1 MCPKKILEPNF
12 LDRWH
17 QSAIWLIG
25 LILLLVPLW
34 VIRYI
39 FVGLIFYKA
48 MLFYILI
55 TALIAIYLW
64 LVARRPQFLPRLN
77 LIGWSFLGL
86 IIILIISTIFSA
98 QPYLSFWGNFQRF
111 EGLLTW
117 LYYFAFFILSASLL
131 RKNQDWLTI
140 IGIASL
146 GAGLVS
152 IYAIGQALHLPGIIA
167 GTDPSR
173 AVESTL
179 GNPIFLGGYLAIVI
193 PLTLAWVLQLKHLAQ
208 RWGGWCILGLEITAL
223 ALTFSR
229 GAWLAGLIG
238 LGIFLVGYACQ
249 KYLVGRRSAV
259 VAMLIVMAVIIAGL
273 SFMWAS
279 YERAG
284 ALLGREESIN
294 YRRFD
299 ALIGRQAIQE
309 RPVIGWGLENF
320 SLAFDKYYRMPPP
333 TNGFYEAH
341 ADRAHNAYIDMAVF
355 GGLPALIIYIILLI
369 AGLWGCIKQL
379 TQSKDRSHRL
389 LALGGMAALAAY
401 AIFVGSA
408 FHLIVNVLLVWL
420 ILAWANQSSD
430 ASFSRQRD
438 YWFRCPSM
446 RGTRAGI
453 MLIGI
458 LLVGL
463 SYWSVVRPI
472 LAVRVADRGTIEF
485 KSGNYQLA
493 LAEFQRA
500 LVYHSF
506 MSNTIRQQMMVLGS
520 QLSSADQPPP
530 DFSAYTA
537 QIIEQNNLIEP
548 YNSYH
553 RLISGM
559 YLGGLAKTNPQFLPL
574 AEDNFAR
581 AAILAPGKAET
592 YVRWGEMYAKL
603 NRYPEAEAKFNQALQ
618 LEPDNGYIN
627 SLVGSQP

>member
-55 TALIAIYLW
+55 TVLIIIYLRL
-64 LVARRPQFLPRLN
+64 LVRWPQLLPRLN
-77 LIGWSFLGL
+77 LVGWSFLGL
-86 IIILIISTIFSA
+86 MVVLIISTICST
-98 QPYLSFWGNFQRF
+98 QPFMSWWGNFQRF
-111 EGLLTW
+111 EGLITW
-117 LYYFAFFILSASLL
+117 LYYFAFFIILVSLL
-131 RKNQDWLTI
+131 RRPQHWLTV
-140 IGIASL
+140 IGWAAI
-146 GAGLVS
+146 GGGLVS
-152 IYAIGQALHLPGIIA
+152 LYAIGQVLHLPGIILGA
-167 GTDPSR
+167 DPMR
-173 AVESTL
+173 AESTL
-179 GNPIFLGGYLAIVI
+179 GNPIFLGGYLAIII
-193 PLTLAWVLQLKHLAQ
+193 PLTLTWTAQLKLSFQ
-208 RWGGWCILGLEITAL
+208 RWGGWLIFGLELIAL
-223 ALTFSR
+223 ILTFSR

-238 LGIFLVGYACQ
+238 LGIFLAGYGCQ
-249 KYLVGRRSAV
+249 RYLIGRKSAV
-259 VAMLIVMAVIIAGL
+259 VAMLVVVIVVAAGL
-273 SFMWAS
+273 SFMWSS

-284 ALLGREESIN
+284 VLSGREESIN

-299 ALIGRQAIQE
+299 ALIGWQAIQE

-320 SLAFDKYYRMPPP
+320 GLAFDKYYWLPPP
-333 TNGFYEAH
+333 TNGFQEAH
-341 ADRAHNAYIDMAVF
+341 TDRSHNAYIDMAVF
-355 GGLPALIIYIILLI
+355 GGLPALGLYLILLI

-379 TQSKDRSHRL
+379 TRSKDRSHRL
-389 LALGGMAALAAY
+389 LALGGMATLAAY

-408 FHLIVNVLLVWL
+408 FHLIVNVLLLWI

-430 ASFSRQRD
+430 LSFSRQRN
-438 YWFRCPSM
+438 YWFQ
-446 RGTRAGI
+446 RAGV

-472 LAVRVADRGTIEF
+472 LAVRAADRGTIEF

-500 LVYHSF
+500 LAYRSF

-520 QLSSADQPPP
+520 QLSSDDQSLP
-530 DFSAYTA
+530 DFQAYTA
-537 QIIEQNNLIEP
+537 KIINQNNLTEP

-559 YLGGLAKTNPQFLPL
+559 YLGNLAKTNPQFLPL
-574 AEDNFAR
+574 AEDNFAQ
-581 AAILAPGKAET
+581 AAALAPGKAET
-592 YVRWGEMYAKL
+592 YVRWGEMYVKL
-603 NRYPEAEAKFNQALQ
+603 NRPAEAEQKFAQALQ
-618 LEPDNGYIN
+618 LEPDNGYIK
-627 SLVGSQP
+627 SLVNSQP